1 MAATQDYYDILG
13 IKKDAG
19 ADEIKKAYRK
29 LAKKYHPD
37 SNAGNTRAE
46 QKFKEISEAYSIL
59 SDPEKKKLYDQFGH
73 AAFSQTGSPKED
85 FYGGFGNGFNNGF
98 GGRHAKSPNGSYTE
112 YHFEGKDMDDFLHS
126 FFGGEARGFRGHG
139 SHGFYDSTGDSFYD
153 SAGFYGSAG
162 AGFHDS
168 TDGGF
173 YDRAGGG
180 FDGFSHRSAPRKGAD
195 LTSDISVTFEEA
207 ALGCDKIIRL
217 KNPQTGQEQSLQVH
231 IPAGIDSGMTIR
243 LRGKGMPGI
252 DSKTPGDLLLS
263 VTVLEKPGYER
274 NGMDIHTS
282 IRIPFPTAVFGGEA
296 LVSTLYGNVL
306 CKIQPGTQSGTRI
319 RLRGKGIVSM
329 KNASIHGDQ
338 YVTVQ
343 IDVPGSLSREA
354 AEKLKEYE
362 QACRNS
368 KDSKTSGHSSGGSG
382 KTTAA

>member
-126 FFGGEARGFRGHG
+126 FFGGETRGFRGHG
-139 SHGFYDSTGDSFYD
+139 SHGFYDSTGDSFY
-153 SAGFYGSAG
+153 GS
-162 AGFHDS
+162 
-168 TDGGF
+168 
-173 YDRAGGG
+173 AGGG

-252 DSKTPGDLLLS
+252 NSKTPGDLLLS